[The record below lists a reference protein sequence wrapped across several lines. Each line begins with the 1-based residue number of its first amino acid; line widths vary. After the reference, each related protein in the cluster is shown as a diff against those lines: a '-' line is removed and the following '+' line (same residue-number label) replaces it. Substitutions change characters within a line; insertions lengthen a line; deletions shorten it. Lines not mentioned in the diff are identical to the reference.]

1 MATDLQKP
9 FGKYFLLE
17 KMATGGMAEIYK
29 AKTFGVD
36 GFEKIVV
43 IKKILPHWAA
53 DPEFIVMLVD
63 EAKLAV
69 QLNHDNIVS
78 VFDLGSVDN
87 DYYIALEYVE
97 GCDLK
102 TLMQRIVDKGDR
114 INPDV
119 ACFIAIQIAAGLS
132 YAHHKTDN
140 EGNNLGVIHRDVTP
154 HNNLLSYNGE
164 VKITDFGI
172 AKATSKKSFTA
183 TGMLRGK
190 FSYMSPEQVRS
201 EALTPQTD
209 IFSLGVILFEML
221 SGKKCFDADTEIAI
235 LDKIRNAP
243 ITLENLPDEIPEVL
257 KKILL
262 KALAHDP
269 KERYLHA
276 EDMQRDLAQAL
287 AVIHPGFLPKDFALF
302 LANYKQKS
310 KNELLLPKP
319 DRTLSRTGETAISY
333 IPGTSQKIDP
343 SPKKSSNKALIFILG
358 FLFLFFIGFV
368 GGGYLAWTYWLAP
381 KLAQNKI
388 PTFPIAPAPL
398 PVPVAPPA
406 LPAPIAAIP
415 SSLPE
420 SKPTAESV
428 PAIPTPIAES
438 KPETNPESAPKPQ
451 WGSAAISSEPQGA
464 DIFLNGHPTGLK
476 TPSGLNNLEINQT
489 YQIRLT
495 KSGYMIVE
503 TTYTPRSTET
513 QAIEIPLRE
522 LPKNLA
528 NTAPRPPRVRRSEP
542 QGQPLRQVAPQ
553 QTSPNLMRV
562 GN

>member
-1 MATDLQKP
+1 MNSPQKP

-53 DPEFIVMLVD
+53 DPEFITMLVD

-69 QLNHDNIVS
+69 QLNHNNIVS
-78 VFDLGSVDN
+78 VLDLGSVDN
-87 DYYIALEYVE
+87 DYYIALEYIE

-102 TLMQRIVDKGDR
+102 TLMQRIAEKGKK
-114 INPDV
+114 ISPDV
-119 ACFIAIQIAAGLS
+119 ACFIAMQTAAGLA
-132 YAHHKTDN
+132 YAHHKTDS

-154 HNNLLSYNGE
+154 HNILLSYNGD
-164 VKITDFGI
+164 VKVGDFGI

-201 EALTPQTD
+201 ETLTPQSD

-221 SGKKCFDADTEIAI
+221 SGKKCFDADTEIGI

-243 ITLENLPDEIPEVL
+243 VQLENLPEEIPEVL

-262 KALAHDP
+262 KALAHDLND
-269 KERYLHA
+269 RYTNA
-276 EDMQRDLAQAL
+276 EEMQRDLAQAL
-287 AVIHPGFLPKDFALF
+287 AQIHAGFLPKDFASF
-302 LANYKQKS
+302 LASYKQKS
-310 KNELLLPKP
+310 NQELSAPKP
-319 DRTLSRTGETAISY
+319 DHTLSRTAQTAISY
-333 IPGTSQKIDP
+333 IPGTSPKP
-343 SPKKSSNKALIFILG
+343 PAPKKSSNTALIFILL
-358 FLFLFFIGFV
+358 FLFLFFVGFV
-368 GGGYLAWTYWLAP
+368 GGGYLAWIYWLGP

-388 PTFPIAPAPL
+388 PNLAPPPTSVPIIPTAPVI
-398 PVPVAPPA
+398 PVPVNPT
-406 LPAPIAAIP
+406 
-415 SSLPE
+415 E
-420 SKPTAESV
+420 SKPLAETA
-428 PAIPTPIAES
+428 PAMPTTPLVES
-438 KPETNPESAPKPQ
+438 KPETIPESAPKPQ
-451 WGSAAISSEPQGA
+451 WGSAAISSNPQGA
-464 DIFLNGHPTGLK
+464 DIFLNGRPTGLK
-476 TPSGLNNLEINQT
+476 TPAALNNLELHQT
-489 YQIRLT
+489 HQIRLM
-495 KSGYMIVE
+495 KNGYMIVE
-503 TTYTPRSTET
+503 TTYTPQTADT

-522 LPKNLA
+522 LPQNA
-528 NTAPRPPRVRRSEP
+528 VNTAPRAPRVRSAP

>member
-1 MATDLQKP
+1 MNSNSQKP

-53 DPEFIVMLVD
+53 DPEFITMLVD

-69 QLNHDNIVS
+69 QLNHNNIVS
-78 VFDLGSVDN
+78 VLDLGSVDN
-87 DYYIALEYVE
+87 DYYIALEYIE

-102 TLMQRIVDKGDR
+102 TLMQRIAEKGNK
-114 INPDV
+114 IPVDV
-119 ACFIAIQIAAGLS
+119 ACFIAMQTAAGLA
-132 YAHHKTDN
+132 YAHHKVDFA
-140 EGNNLGVIHRDVTP
+140 GNNLGVIHRDVTP
-154 HNNLLSYNGE
+154 HNILLSYNGE
-164 VKITDFGI
+164 VKVGDFGI

-201 EALTPQTD
+201 EALTPQSD

-221 SGKKCFDADTEIAI
+221 SGKKCFDADTEIGI

-243 ITLENLPDEIPEVL
+243 IQLENLPEEIPEAL

-262 KALAHDP
+262 KALAHDL
-269 KERYLHA
+269 KDRYADA
-276 EDMQRDLAQAL
+276 EEMQRDLAQAL
-287 AVIHPGFLPKDFALF
+287 AQIHAGFLPKDFALF
-302 LANYKQKS
+302 LASYKQKS
-310 KNELLLPKP
+310 NQELSAPKP
-319 DRTLSRTGETAISY
+319 DHTLSRTAQTAISY
-333 IPGTSQKIDP
+333 IPGTSPKAP
-343 SPKKSSNKALIFILG
+343 APKKSSSNALIFILL
-358 FLFLFFIGFV
+358 FLFLFFVGFV

-381 KLAQNKI
+381 KLAHNKLQNLVPVPAPAIPVI
-388 PTFPIAPAPL
+388 PTAPIAP
-398 PVPVAPPA
+398 VPMN
-406 LPAPIAAIP
+406 P
-415 SSLPE
+415 SE
-420 SKPTAESV
+420 SKPLAETI
-428 PAIPTPIAES
+428 PAIPTAPLAES
-438 KPETNPESAPKPQ
+438 KPETIPESAPKPQ
-451 WGSAAISSEPQGA
+451 WGSAAISSNPQGA
-464 DIFLNGHPTGLK
+464 DIFLNGRPTGLK
-476 TPSGLNNLEINQT
+476 TPAALNNLELHQT
-489 YQIRLT
+489 HQIRLM
-495 KSGYMIVE
+495 KNGFMIVE
-503 TTYTPRSTET
+503 TSYTPQTSDT

-522 LPKNLA
+522 LPQNA
-528 NTAPRPPRVRRSEP
+528 VNTAPRAPRAPRSAP